1 MKLLICSFY
10 CLFSLLLS
18 ISTVEA
24 RIPYSFLNIG
34 GLTLDQQINSAYY
47 VYGRPTDTLIVKS
60 YNGFSIYEATYNS
73 ELMIYYVYGGYSEN
87 GRIRAVLCAEDNI
100 STSLG
105 IRVGMNQNDVLF
117 AYGLPD
123 KTYDEP
129 DGGTTW
135 CYLSDS
141 IDHPNMPLYFFFDQ
155 NNVIYTI
162 VIGDISYY
170 N

>member
-1 MKLLICSFY
+1 M
-10 CLFSLLLS
+10 LFANFN
-18 ISTVEA
+18 TAQA

-34 GLTLDQQINSAYY
+34 GLTPDQQIGSAYY
-47 VYGRPTDTLIVKS
+47 TYGRPTDNLIVKS

-73 ELMIYYVYGGYSEN
+73 ELMVYYVYGGYSEPN
-87 GRIRAVLCAEDNI
+87 RIRAVVCAEDNI
-100 STSLG
+100 STNLG
-105 IRVGMNQNDVLF
+105 IRVGMTQNDVLF

-129 DGGTTW
+129 NGGTTW

-141 IDHPNMPLYFFFDQ
+141 IDHPNMPMYFFFDK
-155 NNVIYTI
+155 NNVIYTM